1 MSRRATSPLT
11 VRATFFAGRAPSAR
25 SGLGARSG
33 WTERRAHASRTR
45 GRSRL
50 AMEQGAPAAV
60 VFAAG
65 LTAASWVA
73 LYRNCL
79 VVEGARGR
87 SVRRAPAHVEN
98 LQTRIGIGVAG
109 GTVRP
114 SDGRCIP
121 DGLRQ

>member
-1 MSRRATSPLT
+1 MFAAARR
-11 VRATFFAGRAPSAR
+11 SAR
-25 SGLGARSG
+25 PGSGARSG
-33 WTERRAHASRTR
+33 RTERRAYASRNR

-73 LYRNCL
+73 FHRNGL
-79 VVEGARGR
+79 VVEAARGR

-98 LQTRIGIGVAG
+98 LQTRIGIGFAG

-114 SDGRCIP
+114 SDGGCIP
-121 DGLRQ
+121 EWPPQ